1 MKKYTSLETRRQII
15 FLYVVERLTEKE
27 IAQRLDVSPSTAHYW
42 ITRYYAGRTHLET
55 KPKSGRPRKLDA
67 ATDDIIFQ
75 TSTEDPFLPATQI
88 RRDLN
93 LTDQVCVQTVRNRL
107 KARGLRCRVSVKK
120 DFLKKEHRDNRYNFA
135 MIHLSWSAEHW
146 NRVIFSDEKLFCLG
160 GNGPPKVWRPTVAPD
175 RLDPR
180 YIANTRNTKW
190 GRLTIMVW
198 ACISGGGQRN
208 RIHLIDPSPR
218 GGGGDRKKTLNS
230 EYYVREIL
238 QGILADDILANDDRP
253 HDIIFMHD
261 KSPIHTARRTQN
273 WFARHNIDMVY
284 DWPSK
289 APDMNPIENVW
300 AEMERK
306 LMHRQCRDRHELWM
320 NVLQVFEDLTTDM
333 DNEPT
338 DYVKKLIESMPRR
351 MEAVIRRDG
360 GWTKY

>member
-15 FLYVVERLTEKE
+15 FLYVVERLTEKK
-27 IAQRLDVSPSTAHYW
+27 IAQRLEVSPSTVHYW

-55 KPKSGRPRKLDA
+55 KPKIGRPRKLDA

-120 DFLKKEHRDNRYNFA
+120 DFLKQEHRDNRYNFA
-135 MIHLSWSAEHW
+135 MIHLSWSTEHW

-160 GNGPPKVWRPTVAPD
+160 GNGPPKVWRPTAAPD

-218 GGGGDRKKTLNS
+218 GGGDRKKTLNS

-261 KSPIHTARRTQN
+261 KSPVHTARRTQN
-273 WFARHNIDMVY
+273 WFARHNVDMVY

-338 DYVKKLIESMPRR
+338 EYVKKLIESMPRR

>member
-15 FLYVVERLTEKE
+15 FLHVVERLTEKE
-27 IAQRLDVSPSTAHYW
+27 IAQRLEIAPSTAHYW
-42 ITRYYAGRTHLET
+42 ITRYYAGRSHLET

-75 TSTEDPFLPATQI
+75 ASTEDPFLPATQI

-107 KARGLRCRVSVKK
+107 KARGLRCRVSAKK
-120 DFLKKEHRDNRYNFA
+120 DFLKQEHRDNRYNFA
-135 MIHLSWSAEHW
+135 MIHLSWSVEHW

-180 YIANTRNTKW
+180 YIANTRNTEW

-208 RIHLIDPSPR
+208 RIHLIDPPR
-218 GGGGDRKKTLNS
+218 DRKRTLNS

-238 QGILADDILANDDRP
+238 QGILADDVLANDDRP

-261 KSPIHTARRTQN
+261 RSPVHTARRTKK
-273 WFARHNIDMVY
+273 WLARNNIDMVY
-284 DWPSK
+284 DWPAK

-306 LMHRQCRDRHELWM
+306 LMHRQCRDRQELWI
-320 NVLQVFEDLTTDM
+320 NVLQTFEDLTINM